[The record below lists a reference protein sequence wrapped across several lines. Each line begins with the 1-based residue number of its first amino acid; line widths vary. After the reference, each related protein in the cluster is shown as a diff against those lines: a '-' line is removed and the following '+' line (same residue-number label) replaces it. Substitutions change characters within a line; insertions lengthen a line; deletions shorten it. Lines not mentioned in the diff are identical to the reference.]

1 MVAKMLT
8 LDGLKDSVGVELGPV
23 VRQIDKGLILR
34 FVQAIDDPNPLWQ
47 DEEHASKSSYGGL
60 VAPPTLAL
68 VLAFDRIQQL
78 LTSNPSLTVLHGSS
92 ELESFKPLRVGDV
105 ITVSMK
111 IANVRERKGKAG
123 RTAFVT
129 FEMTCRN
136 QKKEEVAR
144 CRQLAIV
151 S

>member
-1 MVAKMLT
+1 MVAQILT

-23 VRQIDKGLILR
+23 VRQIDRGLILR
-34 FVQAIDDPNPLWQ
+34 FAQAIDDPNPLWQ
-47 DEEHASKSSYGGL
+47 DEEYASKSSYGGL
-60 VAPPTLAL
+60 VAPPTLVL
-68 VLAFDRIQQL
+68 TLAFARIQQL
-78 LTSNPSLTVLHGSS
+78 LTSDPSLTVLHGSS

-105 ITVSMK
+105 LTVSMK
-111 IANVRERKGKAG
+111 IANVRERKGETG